1 MHLGR
6 TLLRWLAGAVLVS
19 ALIMVGAVVR
29 IVQFAH
35 ADQHAAADAIVVLG
49 AAQYNG
55 RPSPVF
61 AARLDRAAA
70 LYRAGDAAH
79 IVTIGGG
86 QQGDAVTEGEAG
98 RRYLADTGIP
108 ATALLGVGTG
118 VDTVISLRAAG
129 RAIAERGWSSVIIVT
144 DPWHEARC
152 RMIAR
157 DLGLRVQVSPVT
169 SGPATARSVEG
180 RYIWRELLGTLF
192 YRLTGGSSG
201 AGSAVI

>member
-1 MHLGR
+1 MRLGR

-19 ALIMVGAVVR
+19 ALVMGGIVVR

-35 ADQHAAADAIVVLG
+35 ADQHAAADTIVVMG

-61 AARLDRAAA
+61 AARLDHAAA
-70 LYRAGDAAH
+70 LYRADAAEH
-79 IVTIGGG
+79 IITVGGG

-98 RRYLADTGIP
+98 RQYLADAGIP
-108 ATALLGVGTG
+108 DSALVAIGRG
-118 VDTVISLRAAG
+118 VDTLISLRAA
-129 RAIAERGWSSVIIVT
+129 AAEMADRGWTSTIIVT

-157 DLGLRVQVSPVT
+157 DLGLSVQVSPVT
-169 SGPATARSVEG
+169 TGPATDRSVEL
-180 RYIWRELLGTLF
+180 RYLRREVLGTLF
-192 YRLTGGSSG
+192 YRLVGGSSG

>member
-1 MHLGR
+1 MHVGR

-19 ALIMVGAVVR
+19 ALIIAGILGR

-35 ADQHAAADAIVVLG
+35 ADQHARADVIVVMG

-61 AARLDRAAA
+61 AARLDHAAA
-70 LYRAGDAAH
+70 LYRAGAAAH
-79 IVTIGGG
+79 VLTVGGG
-86 QQGDAVTEGEAG
+86 QPGDAVTEGEAG
-98 RRYLADTGIP
+98 RRYLADAGLP
-108 ATALLGVGTG
+108 GSALVAVGTG
-118 VDTVISLRAAG
+118 DDTLVSLRAAA
-129 RAIAERGWSSVIIVT
+129 AIMTDRGWTSVIVVT
-144 DPWHEARC
+144 DPWHSARC

-157 DLGLRVQVSPVT
+157 DLGLAVQVSPVT
-169 SGPATARSVEG
+169 TGPATARSVEP
-180 RYIWRELLGTLF
+180 RYIGRELLGTLF